1 MPTSLCSSACYYSL
15 SLWEWWTDTCVQYN
29 HIKDTMHSSS
39 FAVFLEQSLH
49 CCYQITFGTVT
60 SATQLN
66 PLPSTLRLG
75 VAFSSQR
82 VIRMLPSQ
90 MSCHPP
96 ALASIILTGC
106 LPTMAPT
113 RVTICHPPY
122 HSRGQPPILCTLLQT
137 KHCLATPTASWGP
150 PTPLLMLISILWYWS
165 GFSPCMGLILP
176 ALWHP
181 ARCPEWPS
189 RHQK

>member
-1 MPTSLCSSACYYSL
+1 MPTPLCSSACYYSL

-29 HIKDTMHSSS
+29 HIKVTVHSSS

-106 LPTMAPT
+106 P
-113 RVTICHPPY
+113 RVSPQWLLLG
-122 HSRGQPPILCTLLQT
+122 SLSATLLIIQEDSPLSYVLYF
-137 KHCLATPTASWGP
+137 KQSTAWQ
-150 PTPLLMLISILWYWS
+150 LLQHLGDPQLH
-165 GFSPCMGLILP
+165 F
-176 ALWHP
+176 
-181 ARCPEWPS
+181 
-189 RHQK
+189 